1 VVGKTTLVVGVAA
14 LVAALT
20 YVLSSPASTPM
31 VRSTYQG
38 KTAQSW
44 ARAAHGWQRT
54 AAKRS
59 RLGDWLQ
66 RRLTA
71 RVLEVRTLHRTI
83 RRLSAHDTVLTSPLE
98 RNFLCIHGGEGSW
111 TDPNAPFY
119 GGLQMDDSFQ
129 KTYGR
134 PFYDAWGSA
143 DHWPASV
150 QIAVA
155 IHAYLSRGYWPWPN
169 TARACGLL

>member
-1 VVGKTTLVVGVAA
+1 
-14 LVAALT
+14 
-20 YVLSSPASTPM
+20 M

-38 KTAQSW
+38 RTAESW

-59 RLGDWLQ
+59 ELATWLQ
-66 RRLTA
+66 LRLTTRVREAQTLRRAVRRLA
-71 RVLEVRTLHRTI
+71 
-83 RRLSAHDTVLTSPLE
+83 AQDTVLTSPEE

-111 TDPNAPFY
+111 TDPNAPFW
-119 GGLQMDDSFQ
+119 GGVQMDLGFQ

-134 PFYDAWGSA
+134 EFYDHYGTA
-143 DHWPASV
+143 DHWPVSV

-155 IHAYLSRGYWPWPN
+155 IKASWTRGYHPWPN